1 MANIIDDDD
10 FFARKP
16 IAVRSRDPWEKSM
29 LAARTVLASAAL
41 LSIVGLIMVSAVA
54 THARAATEFTM
65 EVSGF
70 AGLNATTLTLGDG
83 TTVSP
88 SFTLK
93 VRVENRRVLQPWCYN
108 GGEVLVSYSGVAL
121 AWGHAP
127 RFCMQRRAPTEFTV
141 LAWGREIGLSADLC
155 RRLASD
161 FNMGTTQ
168 VGIEMKVFH
177 DDKGLSSSGTFNG
190 PSLHSFQLML
200 RGPASD

>member
-1 MANIIDDDD
+1 MANIDDDD

-16 IAVRSRDPWEKSM
+16 IAVRSQDPWEKSM
-29 LAARTVLASAAL
+29 LAARAVLASATL
-41 LSIVGLIMVSAVA
+41 LSMVGLIMVSAVA
-54 THARAATEFTM
+54 THARAATEFSM

-70 AGLNATTLTLGDG
+70 AGPNATALGDC

-93 VRVENRRVLQPWCYN
+93 VRVENRRVLQPWCYY

-127 RFCMQRRAPTEFTV
+127 RFCMQRRAPTEFRV
-141 LAWGREIGLSADLC
+141 LAWGREIGLSEDLC
-155 RRLASD
+155 RHLASD

-168 VGIEMKVFH
+168 VGVEMKVFH
-177 DDKGLSSSGTFNG
+177 DDKGLSSSGSFNG

-200 RGPASD
+200 RERASD